1 MGIAVAVAVGVGIE
15 VSVGTGVLVGEGV
28 TVETSAGKLQA
39 VNAKIVK
46 IINQNLLLM
55 FCSGVGDYYILL
67 RRYNLRMPIRLLS
80 PEVASQIAAGEVVE
94 RPASVVKE
102 LLENSLDA
110 GAHAIS
116 ITIEEAGKKLIE
128 VADDGVGISPDELE
142 LAVAR
147 HATSKLARSD
157 ELFSISTLGFRGEA
171 LASIASVSRMTVTSR
186 VRNEQE
192 GVRLRVEGGQMGT
205 LNRVGTPVGT
215 TVRVEDLFYNVPAR
229 LKFLKS
235 DTTERRAIDVLV
247 TRYALAYADRRFK
260 LSDGRNV
267 ALQTAGDG
275 DRRAILAALYGVDV
289 ARQMLEIQ
297 SEEEGFQLTGF
308 ISPTSLTRSN
318 RREITFFINGRWVQD
333 VSLSTAL
340 LQAYHTLLMV
350 GRYPMT
356 ALFLEIPPQEVDV
369 NVHPAKAEVRFRN
382 PDKVFSFVQRSARRA
397 LLAYS
402 PVPNVAPSLWGISRT
417 VPGEQPRHTG
427 LDWKIGHDEELFRSS
442 NAESPVPSES
452 VEAEQTHSQLHVP
465 ESPSPV
471 SIQTT
476 HPTIPLLRLVG
487 QIGAS
492 YLVAE
497 GPDGLYLID
506 QHAAHERVLFEKLMA
521 QHALKNI
528 PSQALLTPVAVTLPP
543 HAANLLLT
551 QIPVLQRFGFDVEEF
566 GPNTFQVRAMPVL
579 FMGSDPSA
587 ALRALVEDFE
597 EDESPLQHEIE
608 TKLAARVCKRMA
620 VKAGQA
626 LSNEEQ
632 RALLHDLERC
642 DSPRT
647 CPHGRP
653 TMIHLSVDMLER
665 QFGRRGAR

>member
-1 MGIAVAVAVGVGIE
+1 
-15 VSVGTGVLVGEGV
+15 
-28 TVETSAGKLQA
+28 
-39 VNAKIVK
+39 
-46 IINQNLLLM
+46 
-55 FCSGVGDYYILL
+55 
-67 RRYNLRMPIRLLS
+67 MPIRLLS
-80 PEVASQIAAGEVVE
+80 SEVASQIAAGEVIE

-110 GAHAIS
+110 GAHSIT

-128 VADDGVGISPDELE
+128 VADDGSGIPSEELE

-171 LASIASVSRMTVTSR
+171 LASIGSVSRMTITSR
-186 VRNEQE
+186 VPNEQE
-192 GVRLRVEGGQMGT
+192 GTRLRVEGGT
-205 LNRVGTPVGT
+205 TNKLTKVGTTVGT

-235 DTTERRAIDVLV
+235 DVTERRAIDVLV

-260 LSDGRNV
+260 LSDGKNSV
-267 ALQTAGDG
+267 LQTSGDG

-289 ARQMLEIQ
+289 AKQMLEIM
-297 SEEEGFQLTGF
+297 SEEEGLRLTGF

-318 RREITFFINGRWVQD
+318 RREITFFINGRWVHD
-333 VSLSTAL
+333 VSLSAAL

-350 GRYPMT
+350 GRYPLT
-356 ALFLEIPPQEVDV
+356 ALFLEIRPEEVDV

-382 PDKVFSFVQRSARRA
+382 QDKVFSFVQRSARKT

-402 PVPNVAPSLWGISRT
+402 PVPNVAPSLWGTTRT
-417 VPGEQPRHTG
+417 VRAEEPRNSG
-427 LDWKIGHDEELFRSS
+427 LDWAIGHDEDLSRFSHSESPAAAQSAKPS
-442 NAESPVPSES
+442 NATQSSI
-452 VEAEQTHSQLHVP
+452 TTSQP
-465 ESPSPV
+465 GS
-471 SIQTT
+471 
-476 HPTIPLLRLVG
+476 IPLLRLIG
-487 QIGAS
+487 QIGAT

-497 GPDGLYLID
+497 GPDGLYLVD

-521 QHALKNI
+521 QHAMNNI
-528 PSQALLTPVAVTLPP
+528 PSQSLLTPTTVTLPP
-543 HAANLLLT
+543 QSSSLLLA
-551 QIPVLQRFGFDVEEF
+551 QLSLLKHFGFDVEEF
-566 GPNTFQVRAMPVL
+566 GPGTFQVRAIPAL
-579 FMGSDPSA
+579 FMGSDPSV
-587 ALRALVEDFE
+587 ALHALVEDFE
-597 EDESPLQHEIE
+597 EDESPLQNEIE
-608 TKLAARVCKRMA
+608 AKLAARVCKRMA

-632 RALLHDLERC
+632 RALLHDLEAC

-653 TMIHLSVDMLER
+653 TMIHLSVDTLER
-665 QFGRRGAR
+665 QFGRRGPR

>member
-1 MGIAVAVAVGVGIE
+1 
-15 VSVGTGVLVGEGV
+15 
-28 TVETSAGKLQA
+28 
-39 VNAKIVK
+39 
-46 IINQNLLLM
+46 
-55 FCSGVGDYYILL
+55 
-67 RRYNLRMPIRLLS
+67 MPIRVLS
-80 PEVASQIAAGEVVE
+80 SEVASQIAAGEVVE

-110 GAHAIS
+110 GARS
-116 ITIEEAGKKLIE
+116 ITIAIEQAGKKLIE
-128 VADDGVGISPDELE
+128 VADDGSGIPSGELE
-142 LAVAR
+142 LAVSR
-147 HATSKLARSD
+147 HATSKLVRSAD
-157 ELFSISTLGFRGEA
+157 LFSISTLGFRGEA
-171 LASIASVSRMTVTSR
+171 LASIASVSHMTITSR
-186 VRNEQE
+186 VQHEKE
-192 GVRLRVEGGQMGT
+192 GSQLRVEGGQAGKLIKIGT
-205 LNRVGTPVGT
+205 TVGT
-215 TVRVEDLFYNVPAR
+215 TVRVQDLFYNVPAR

-247 TRYALAYADRRFK
+247 TRYSLAYAEKRFK
-260 LSDGRNV
+260 LSDGKNV
-267 ALQTAGDG
+267 VLQTPGDG

-289 ARQMLEIQ
+289 AKQMLEVQ
-297 SEEEGFQLTGF
+297 SEEEGFRLTGF
-308 ISPTSLTRSN
+308 ISPISLTRSN
-318 RREITFFINGRWVQD
+318 RREITFFINGRWVHD

-356 ALFLEIPPQEVDV
+356 ALFLKMPPEEVDV

-402 PVPNVAPSLWGISRT
+402 PVPNIAPSLWGTPRT
-417 VPGEQPRHTG
+417 VPAEQPRHTG
-427 LDWKIGHDEELFRSS
+427 LDWKIGHDEPLLENRDQRLETTPQAPHEAS
-442 NAESPVPSES
+442 NPQLPI
-452 VEAEQTHSQLHVP
+452 TDSQP
-465 ESPSPV
+465 PV
-471 SIQTT
+471 STPPLT
-476 HPTIPLLRLVG
+476 NIPLLRLIG
-487 QIGAS
+487 QIGAT

-521 QHALKNI
+521 QHAMKNI
-528 PSQALLTPVAVTLPP
+528 PSQSLLTPTTITLPP
-543 HAANLLLT
+543 HSTQLLIT
-551 QIPVLQRFGFDVEEF
+551 QLPLLKRFGFDVEEF
-566 GPNTFQVRAMPVL
+566 GPNIFQIRAMPTL
-579 FMGSDPSA
+579 FMGSDPSE

-597 EDESPLQHEIE
+597 EDEAPLQNEIE
-608 TKLAARVCKRMA
+608 AKIAARVCKRMA
-620 VKAGQA
+620 VKAGQN

-632 RALLHDLERC
+632 RALLNDLESC